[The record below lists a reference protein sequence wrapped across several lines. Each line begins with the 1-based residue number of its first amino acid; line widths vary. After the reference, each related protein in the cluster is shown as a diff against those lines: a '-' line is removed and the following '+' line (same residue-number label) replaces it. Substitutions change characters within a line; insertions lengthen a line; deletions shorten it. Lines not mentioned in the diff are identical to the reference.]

1 MRQARPS
8 GGHTPSMIKALAGGN
23 AIMGIRAYYQLT
35 KDDEDI
41 GEEISLDKSYTDL
54 FIGLDA
60 MGLDGNHIVLG
71 PTSEEEEDAE
81 TQGDGYYAS
90 ELSLAEVQANWD
102 KIKDIQF
109 DRFYA
114 AFKTTDLGKSY
125 ADEIDKHYLQAY
137 FSELKSLYQKA
148 VLQGTGIRISAC

>member
-1 MRQARPS
+1 
-8 GGHTPSMIKALAGGN
+8 
-23 AIMGIRAYYQLT
+23 MGIRAYYQLT
-35 KDDEDI
+35 KDNVDI

-60 MGLDGNHIVLG
+60 MGLDGNYIVLG
-71 PTSEEEEDAE
+71 PTSEEDEAE
-81 TQGDGYYAS
+81 TEGDGYYEA
-90 ELSLAEVQANWD
+90 ELSPTEVQANWE

-109 DRFYA
+109 DRFYV
-114 AFKTTDLGKSY
+114 AFKTTDLGQSY

-137 FSELKSLYQKA
+137 FSEFKSLYQKA